1 MDEIRK
7 IEDSP
12 EQEVERPLYCF
23 FRRGGRSYYLSVDNL
38 REVVEIKE
46 VFPLPLAPD
55 YIRGAI
61 PLRGTVVPVID
72 LAKIYNIEASVEEP
86 GMLIVVEAMKEE
98 IGFLSEE
105 LPGFAGSGE
114 TVSEEN
120 LIDIN
125 KFFETYMIRENI

>member
-1 MDEIRK
+1 MDEIIK
-7 IEDSP
+7 IENSP
-12 EQEVERPLYCF
+12 EQEVERPSYCF
-23 FRRGGRSYYLSVDNL
+23 FRRGGRSYYLPLDNL

-55 YIRGAI
+55 YILGAI

-72 LAKIYNIEASVEEP
+72 LAKIYNTDASVEEP
-86 GMLIVVEAMKEE
+86 HMLIVVEAMKEA
-98 IGFLSEE
+98 IGFLSEG
-105 LPGFAGSGE
+105 LPGFAGPQE
-114 TVSEEN
+114 TVPEEN

>member
-1 MDEIRK
+1 MDETRK
-7 IEDSP
+7 IENSP
-12 EQEVERPLYCF
+12 EQEVERPSYCF
-23 FRRGGRSYYLSVDNL
+23 FRRGGRNYYLPLDNL

-61 PLRGTVVPVID
+61 PLRGRVIPVVD
-72 LAKIYNIEASVEEP
+72 LARIYKSEGAVEEP

-98 IGFLSEE
+98 IGFLSEG
-105 LPGFAGSGE
+105 LPGFAGSAE
-114 TVSEEN
+114 PVSEEN